1 MKIFTKNTAS
11 SLLEFFLVKEE
22 DIRLEHTI
30 HGIRIVDNST
40 GGHEIIDDNP
50 YDQYYITGIVIS
62 TKDIYKL
69 SFRVQKLR
77 NSDSFGFGSELEFCK
92 EIKQLLLK
100 TINKYLENQSIDTE
114 TENELIDY
122 LIELSE

>member
-22 DIRLEHTI
+22 DMRLEHTI
-30 HGIRIVDNST
+30 HGIRI
-40 GGHEIIDDNP
+40 GEQEIIDDNT

-62 TKDIYKL
+62 TKDIYKH
-69 SFRVQKLR
+69 SFRFQKLR
-77 NSDSFGFGSELEFCK
+77 NSKFSFGSELEFCK

-100 TINKYLENQSIDTE
+100 TINKYLENQSMDTE
-114 TENELIDY
+114 TEDELIDY

>member
-1 MKIFTKNTAS
+1 MKIFIKNTAS

-22 DIRLEHTI
+22 DMKLEHTI
-30 HGIRIVDNST
+30 HGIRIDNL
-40 GGHEIIDDNP
+40 GVREIIDDNP

-69 SFRVQKLR
+69 SFRFQKLR
-77 NSDSFGFGSELEFCK
+77 NSEFSFGSELEFNK
-92 EIKQLLLK
+92 EIKQLLSK
-100 TINKYLENQSIDTE
+100 TINEYLKNQRIDIE
-114 TENELIDY
+114 TENELLDY